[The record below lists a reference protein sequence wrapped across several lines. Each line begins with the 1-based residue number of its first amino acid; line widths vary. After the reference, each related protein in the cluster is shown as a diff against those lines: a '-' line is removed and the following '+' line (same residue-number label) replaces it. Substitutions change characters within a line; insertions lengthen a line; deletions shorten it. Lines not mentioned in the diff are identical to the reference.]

1 MQRKTGHL
9 IKALRDITFVL
20 RTRRDEIDAKADELQ
35 LDIEDPSKKLT
46 VEEFLLHE
54 CQGFLHLMDEYG
66 MLEETD
72 LRGRMIED

>member
-9 IKALRDITFVL
+9 IKALRDITSVL
-20 RTRRDEIDAKADELQ
+20 RTRRNEIDAKADEL
-35 LDIEDPSKKLT
+35 DVEDPSRKHT

-72 LRGRMIED
+72 LRGRRID